1 MIKKDKISDKD
12 LRDWKDFLEKPSN
25 IYDKGEQGKEN
36 TNYKKKF
43 RFDLHGYSIEKAK
56 STVFDIIEK
65 CHSDGFSEIILV
77 TGKGL
82 HSNSEES
89 VYVSK
94 DHNKLKYII
103 PEYIKTNE
111 DLNSK
116 IIKVYSP
123 QEKQGGEGVLIL
135 KIKKLKNKS

>member
-12 LRDWKDFLEKPSN
+12 LSDWKDFLEKPSN

-65 CHSDGFSEIILV
+65 CHLDGISEIILV

-82 HSNSEES
+82 HSQNES
-89 VYVSK
+89 DPYVSK
-94 DHNKLKYII
+94 DLGILKYSVPDFIKNNNELRKRI
-103 PEYIKTNE
+103 SSIEDAKIEDGGSGAFYIF
-111 DLNSK
+111 
-116 IIKVYSP
+116 
-123 QEKQGGEGVLIL
+123 L
-135 KIKKLKNKS
+135 KKKL